1 MLLAETLV
9 LDVKLI
15 LVAEIVLVDVKLE
28 IVVLLVA
35 VKLIVHGKKLAQLV
49 EMMVLQVLTNTLK

>member
-35 VKLIVHGKKLAQLV
+35 VKLIVHGTKLAQLV
-49 EMMVLQVLTNTLK
+49 GMMVLQVLTNTLK